1 MSARLEL
8 EKVIARH
15 TAQVGATQ
23 KLPSE
28 WVMSD
33 IELGAARRA
42 AVLILFGAAG
52 EAALEPHSRA
62 GDLDVLFVQRAAT
75 LRKHAGQIAFPGGGI
90 DQEDSSVA
98 GAALREAWEETGVD
112 TSGIEVL
119 GTLGETELPVSN
131 FLVTPVIGWWHTESK
146 VYPADPAESAGVFR
160 APVAHLLEPRNRLT
174 GVVQRGNQKFKSPAF
189 DFEDRIIWGFTAI
202 VLDRLFNELGWTQ
215 PWNNRRELRMA

>member
-62 GDLDVLFVQRAAT
+62 GDLDVLFVERAAT

-98 GAALREAWEETGVD
+98 DAALREAWEETGVD

>member
-15 TAQVGATQ
+15 TAQVGAAQ

-62 GDLDVLFVQRAAT
+62 DDLDVLFVERAAT

-98 GAALREAWEETGVD
+98 DAALREAWEETGVD

-131 FLVTPVIGWWHTESK
+131 FLVTPVIGWWHTESR

>member
-62 GDLDVLFVQRAAT
+62 GDLDVLFVERAAT

-98 GAALREAWEETGVD
+98 DAALREAWEETGVD

-131 FLVTPVIGWWHTESK
+131 FLVTPVIGWWHTESR

>member
-52 EAALEPHSRA
+52 EAALEPNSRA
-62 GDLDVLFVQRAAT
+62 GDLDVLFVERAAT

>member
-52 EAALEPHSRA
+52 EAALEPNSRA
-62 GDLDVLFVQRAAT
+62 GDLDVLFVERAAT

-131 FLVTPVIGWWHTESK
+131 FLVTPVIGWWHTESR

>member
-62 GDLDVLFVQRAAT
+62 GDLDVLFVERAAT

-98 GAALREAWEETGVD
+98 DAALREAWEETGVD

-131 FLVTPVIGWWHTESK
+131 FLVTPVIGWWHTESR

-189 DFEDRIIWGFTAI
+189 DFDDRIIWGFTAI

>member
-15 TAQVGATQ
+15 AAQVGATQ

-52 EAALEPHSRA
+52 EAALEPHSRV
-62 GDLDVLFVQRAAT
+62 GDLDLLFVERAAT

-90 DQEDSSVA
+90 DQEDPSVA
-98 GAALREAWEETGVD
+98 DAALREAWEETGVD

-119 GTLGETELPVSN
+119 GNLGETELPVSN
-131 FLVTPVIGWWHTESK
+131 FLVTPVLGWWHTESK
-146 VYPADPAESAGVFR
+146 VYPADPEESAGVFR
-160 APVAHLLEPRNRLT
+160 APVAHLLDPRNRLT
-174 GVVQRGNQKFKSPAF
+174 GVVHRGNQKFKTPAF

>member
-131 FLVTPVIGWWHTESK
+131 FLVTPVIGWWHTESR

>member
-62 GDLDVLFVQRAAT
+62 GDLDVLFVERAAT

-98 GAALREAWEETGVD
+98 DAALREAWEETGVD

-131 FLVTPVIGWWHTESK
+131 FLVTPVIGWWHTESR

-202 VLDRLFNELGWTQ
+202 VLDRLFNELGWTR
-215 PWNNRRELRMA
+215 PWDNRRELRMA

>member
-62 GDLDVLFVQRAAT
+62 GDLDVLFVERAAT

>member
-98 GAALREAWEETGVD
+98 DAALREAWEETGVD